1 MSFHSSK
8 WPPLRKK
15 NNFRN
20 YVIFCL
26 HIFIFGII
34 VAEKSISQIKG
45 DYSMWFCP
53 VDCPRGFSSLSCD
66 NIISDKL
73 GCMKLLR

>member
-26 HIFIFGII
+26 QIFKFCII
-34 VAEKSISQIKG
+34 VAVKSISGIKG
-45 DYSMWFCP
+45 GNM
-53 VDCPRGFSSLSCD
+53 LSGLVQYIVLGVAPAFHV
-66 NIISDKL
+66 IIIIIN
-73 GCMKLLR
+73 